1 MAQFGSALGLGPR
14 GRRFKSCRP
23 DHVGMDFA
31 PFRFFFAEKSVIC
44 FVIPPYS
51 QKGTLGSPVLLQA
64 LSRRFA
70 VATTFLRECFR
81 HKYLYSSAFTLLCH
95 SSSIPQN
102 LLDFARVPCGTV
114 ILNFTMFFTKSC
126 KNTCTKNRQT
136 KRFADYIFLFRF
148 HYSLKSQL
156 NVHIICKKSR
166 LYRLLICKRS
176 RTYFVYS

>member
-14 GRRFKSCRP
+14 GRRFESCRP

-70 VATTFLRECFR
+70 VATTFLREYFR

-126 KNTCTKNRQT
+126 KNTCTTSRQA
-136 KRFADYIFLFRF
+136 FWLAVF
-148 HYSLKSQL
+148 YSMTGISMLCGESPPRCSYRRTLKQL
-156 NVHIICKKSR
+156 ASFT
-166 LYRLLICKRS
+166 S
-176 RTYFVYS
+176 